1 MLIHTFA
8 KRVDRQRIVTS
19 GMFNAQE
26 IKELERLGYHQV
38 HIEKADIFTTDKLA
52 TEAATNKNGIPV
64 QGERKKRHDHEKRN
78 SVRSSRRAS
87 RFALL
92 QNGCSA

>member
-8 KRVDRQRIVTS
+8 KRVDRERIVTS

-26 IKELERLGYHQV
+26 IKELERLGYRQV
-38 HIEKADIFTTDKLA
+38 RIEKVNIFTTDKLA

-78 SVRSSRRAS
+78 PIRGIGRAS
-87 RFALL
+87 RTR
-92 QNGCSA
+92 

>member
-26 IKELERLGYHQV
+26 IKELERLGYRQV
-38 HIEKADIFTTDKLA
+38 RIEKVNIFTTDKLA

-78 SVRSSRRAS
+78 TIRGIGRAS
-87 RFALL
+87 RTR
-92 QNGCSA
+92 

>member
-26 IKELERLGYHQV
+26 IKELERLGYRQV
-38 HIEKADIFTTDKLA
+38 HIEKADIFTTDKQSI
-52 TEAATNKNGIPV
+52 EAATNKNGIPV

-78 SVRSSRRAS
+78 SVRGNGRAS
-87 RFALL
+87 RAR
-92 QNGCSA
+92 

>member
-26 IKELERLGYHQV
+26 IKELERLGYRQV
-38 HIEKADIFTTDKLA
+38 RIEKVNIFTTDKLA

-78 SVRSSRRAS
+78 PVRGTGRTNRA
-87 RFALL
+87 R
-92 QNGCSA
+92 